1 MWQDHVNMK
10 QARNRIEKL
19 LENYESLKYEDF
31 VERIIA
37 NYRYMLET
45 FALHTKKEQE
55 ILYNVALDMLS
66 AKDWADIKSESDEL
80 GYFELPKEVLDE

>member
-1 MWQDHVNMK
+1 
-10 QARNRIEKL
+10 
-19 LENYESLKYEDF
+19 
-31 VERIIA
+31 
-37 NYRYMLET
+37 MLET

-66 AKDWADIKSESDEL
+66 TKDWADIKSESDEL